1 MKTLQE
7 YLKDQ
12 NNIRVSE
19 SLKSYERINDDPILK
34 IVPRKWFDADD
45 RICLHFS
52 NISALLM
59 YEFELEDEI
68 VDGKYNNARPDDH
81 WEWTKKTIFTVDG
94 NEFYT
99 GSSPYRIPGK
109 KYNVDGLVRT
119 VKQMLNGQANDR
131 DFTLESAIYL
141 YNYGKMGKCLTMD
154 ELKKVIEVIPW
165 GTLYETLRISNYM
178 SIIAETFGWVLRKN
192 PDCTYEEM
200 KNGLQRYQRDAL
212 AELPQFDNEEF
223 FERFKNTE
231 YTFSDFKADYDSM
244 IKTVN
249 TPKYE

>member
-1 MKTLQE
+1 MKNINT
-7 YLKDQ
+7 YLNEQLNGRILEKLK
-12 NNIRVSE
+12 VS
-19 SLKSYERINDDPILK
+19 KNTDDPILK
-34 IVPRKWFDADD
+34 LVPKKWFDADD

-59 YEFELEDEI
+59 YALWLEGEI
-68 VDGKYNNARPDDH
+68 MDGKYANTKPDEH

-99 GSSPYRIPGK
+99 GSSPFRIPGK
-109 KYNVDGLVRT
+109 KYNVNGLVRT

-141 YNYGKMGKCLTMD
+141 YNYGKMGKCLTIN
-154 ELKKVIEVIPW
+154 ELKNTIEVIPW
-165 GTLYETLRISNYM
+165 GVIEKLRISQY
-178 SIIAETFGWVLRKN
+178 IGTIAETFGWVLRKN

-231 YTFSDFKADYDSM
+231 YTFDEFKADYDSM

>member
-1 MKTLQE
+1 MKNINT
-7 YLKDQ
+7 YLNEQLNGRILEKLK
-12 NNIRVSE
+12 VS
-19 SLKSYERINDDPILK
+19 KNTDDPILK
-34 IVPRKWFDADD
+34 IVPKKWFDADD

-59 YEFELEDEI
+59 YALWLEGEI
-68 VDGKYNNARPDDH
+68 MDGKYANTKPDEH

-99 GSSPYRIPGK
+99 GSSPFRIPGK
-109 KYNVDGLVRT
+109 KYNVNGLVRT
-119 VKQMLNGQANDR
+119 VKQMLNGQANER

-141 YNYGKMGKCLTMD
+141 YNYGKMGKCLTIN
-154 ELKKVIEVIPW
+154 ELKNTIEVIPW
-165 GTLYETLRISNYM
+165 GVIEKLRISQY
-178 SIIAETFGWVLRKN
+178 IGTIAETFGWVLRKN

-200 KNGLQRYQRDAL
+200 KKGLQRYQRDAL

-231 YTFSDFKADYDSM
+231 YAFDEFKADYDSM

>member
-1 MKTLQE
+1 MKTLQA

-12 NNIRVSE
+12 NNISVSE
-19 SLKSYERINDDPILK
+19 SLISYKDINSDPILK
-34 IVPRKWFDADD
+34 LVPKKWFEADD
-45 RICLHFS
+45 RIFLHFS
-52 NISALLM
+52 NKSALLM
-59 YEFELEDEI
+59 YALWLEREI
-68 VDGKYNNARPDDH
+68 MDGKYANTQPDEH

-99 GSSPYRIPGK
+99 GSSPFRIPNK
-109 KYNVDGLVRT
+109 KYNVNGLVRS
-119 VKQMLNGQANDR
+119 VKKMLNGQDDDH
-131 DFTLESAIYL
+131 DFTLESATYL

-165 GTLYETLRISNYM
+165 GTIEKLRISQYIG
-178 SIIAETFGWVLRKN
+178 IISDTFGWVLRKN

-212 AELPQFDNEEF
+212 AELPQFDNKEF

-231 YTFSDFKADYDSM
+231 YTFDEFKADYASM

-249 TPKYE
+249 TPTYE

>member
-1 MKTLQE
+1 MKTLQS

-12 NNIRVSE
+12 TNISVSE
-19 SLKSYERINDDPILK
+19 SLKSYEHINDDPILK
-34 IVPRKWFDADD
+34 IVPKKWFDADD

-99 GSSPYRIPGK
+99 GSSPYRIPDK
-109 KYNVDGLVRT
+109 KYNVNGLVRT
-119 VKQMLNGQANDR
+119 VKKMLNGQEDDH
-131 DFTLESAIYL
+131 DFTLESAMYL
-141 YNYGKMGKCLTMD
+141 YNYGKMGKCININ
-154 ELKKVIEVIPW
+154 ELKNIITVIPW

-178 SIIAETFGWVLRKN
+178 SIIAEAFGWVLRKN

-200 KNGLQRYQRDAL
+200 KNELQRYQRDAL
-212 AELPQFDNEEF
+212 AELPQFDNKEF

-231 YTFSDFKADYDSM
+231 YTFNDFKADYDSM

>member
-1 MKTLQE
+1 MKNLQS

-12 NNIRVSE
+12 INIRVSE
-19 SLKSYERINDDPILK
+19 NLISYKDINSDPILNL
-34 IVPRKWFDADD
+34 VPKKWFEADD
-45 RICLHFS
+45 RICMHFS

-59 YEFELEDEI
+59 YALWVEGEI
-68 VDGKYNNARPDDH
+68 RDGKYANAQPDEH
-81 WEWTKKTIFTVDG
+81 WEWTNKIVFTVDG

-99 GSSPYRIPGK
+99 GSSPFRIPNK
-109 KYNVDGLVRT
+109 KYNVNGLVRT

-154 ELKKVIEVIPW
+154 ELKNTIEVIPW
-165 GTLYETLRISNYM
+165 GTIEKLRISQY
-178 SIIAETFGWVLRKN
+178 IGTIAETFGWVLRKN

-200 KNGLQRYQRDAL
+200 KNGLQQYQRDAL

-231 YTFSDFKADYDSM
+231 YAFDEFKADYDSM

>member
-12 NNIRVSE
+12 TNIRVSE
-19 SLKSYERINDDPILK
+19 SLISYKDINSDPILK
-34 IVPRKWFDADD
+34 LVPKKWFEADD
-45 RICLHFS
+45 RIFLHFS
-52 NISALLM
+52 NKSALLM
-59 YEFELEDEI
+59 YALWLEREI
-68 VDGKYNNARPDDH
+68 MDGKYANTQPDEH

-99 GSSPYRIPGK
+99 GASPFRIPNK

-119 VKQMLNGQANDR
+119 VKQMLNGQVNDR
-131 DFTLESAIYL
+131 DFTLESATYL

-165 GTLYETLRISNYM
+165 GTIEKLRISQYIG
-178 SIIAETFGWVLRKN
+178 IISDTFGWVLRKN

-212 AELPQFDNEEF
+212 AELPQFDNKEF

-231 YTFSDFKADYDSM
+231 YTFDEFKADYDSM

-249 TPKYE
+249 TPTDE

>member
-1 MKTLQE
+1 MKTLQS

-12 NNIRVSE
+12 TNISVSE
-19 SLKSYERINDDPILK
+19 SLKSYEHINDDPILK
-34 IVPRKWFDADD
+34 LVPKKWFDADD

-59 YEFELEDEI
+59 YALWLEGEI
-68 VDGKYNNARPDDH
+68 MDGKYANTKPDEH

-99 GSSPYRIPGK
+99 GSSPFRIPGK
-109 KYNVDGLVRT
+109 KYNVNGLVRT

-141 YNYGKMGKCLTMD
+141 YNYGKMGKCLTIN
-154 ELKKVIEVIPW
+154 ELKNTIEVIPW
-165 GTLYETLRISNYM
+165 GVIEKLRISQYIGTI
-178 SIIAETFGWVLRKN
+178 SDTFGWVLRKN

-200 KNGLQRYQRDAL
+200 KKGLQRYQRDAL

-231 YTFSDFKADYDSM
+231 YTFDEFKADYDSM

>member
-1 MKTLQE
+1 MKNINT
-7 YLKDQ
+7 YLNEQLNGRILEKLK
-12 NNIRVSE
+12 VS
-19 SLKSYERINDDPILK
+19 KNTDDPILK
-34 IVPRKWFDADD
+34 LVPKKWFDADD

-59 YEFELEDEI
+59 YALWLEGEI
-68 VDGKYNNARPDDH
+68 MDGKYANTKPDEH

-99 GSSPYRIPGK
+99 GSSPFRIPGK
-109 KYNVDGLVRT
+109 KYNVNGLVRT

-141 YNYGKMGKCLTMD
+141 YNYGKMGKCLTEN
-154 ELKKVIEVIPW
+154 ELKNTIEVIPW
-165 GTLYETLRISNYM
+165 GVVEKLRISQY
-178 SIIAETFGWVLRKN
+178 IGTIAETFGWVLRKN

-200 KNGLQRYQRDAL
+200 KKGLQRYQRDAL

-231 YTFSDFKADYDSM
+231 YTFDEFKADYDSM
-244 IKTVN
+244 IKTIN
-249 TPKYE
+249 TAN

>member
-1 MKTLQE
+1 MKNLQS

-12 NNIRVSE
+12 INIRVSE
-19 SLKSYERINDDPILK
+19 SLISYKDINSDPILK
-34 IVPRKWFDADD
+34 LVPKKWFEADD

-59 YEFELEDEI
+59 YALWVEGEI
-68 VDGKYNNARPDDH
+68 RDGKYANAQPDEH
-81 WEWTKKTIFTVDG
+81 WEWTNKIVFTVDG

-99 GSSPYRIPGK
+99 GSSPFRIPNK
-109 KYNVDGLVRT
+109 KYNVNGLVRT

-131 DFTLESAIYL
+131 DFTLPSATYL

-165 GTLYETLRISNYM
+165 GTIEKLRISQYFG
-178 SIIAETFGWVLRKN
+178 IISDTFGWVLRKN

-231 YTFSDFKADYDSM
+231 YTFDDFKADYDSM

-249 TPKYE
+249 TPKDE

>member
-1 MKTLQE
+1 
-7 YLKDQ
+7 
-12 NNIRVSE
+12 
-19 SLKSYERINDDPILK
+19 
-34 IVPRKWFDADD
+34 
-45 RICLHFS
+45 
-52 NISALLM
+52 
-59 YEFELEDEI
+59 
-68 VDGKYNNARPDDH
+68 
-81 WEWTKKTIFTVDG
+81 
-94 NEFYT
+94 
-99 GSSPYRIPGK
+99 
-109 KYNVDGLVRT
+109 
-119 VKQMLNGQANDR
+119 MLNGQANDH
-131 DFTLESAIYL
+131 DFTLESATYL

-165 GTLYETLRISNYM
+165 GTVEKLRISHYI
-178 SIIAETFGWVLRKN
+178 SIISDTFGWVLRKN

-231 YTFSDFKADYDSM
+231 YTFDEFKADYDSM

>member
-1 MKTLQE
+1 
-7 YLKDQ
+7 
-12 NNIRVSE
+12 
-19 SLKSYERINDDPILK
+19 
-34 IVPRKWFDADD
+34 
-45 RICLHFS
+45 
-52 NISALLM
+52 
-59 YEFELEDEI
+59 
-68 VDGKYNNARPDDH
+68 
-81 WEWTKKTIFTVDG
+81 
-94 NEFYT
+94 
-99 GSSPYRIPGK
+99 
-109 KYNVDGLVRT
+109 
-119 VKQMLNGQANDR
+119 MLNGQDDDY
-131 DFTLESAIYL
+131 DFTLESATYL

-165 GTLYETLRISNYM
+165 GTIEKLRISQYIG
-178 SIIAETFGWVLRKN
+178 IISDTFGWVLRKN

-231 YTFSDFKADYDSM
+231 YTFDEFKADYDSM

>member
-1 MKTLQE
+1 MKTLQA

-12 NNIRVSE
+12 NNISVSE
-19 SLKSYERINDDPILK
+19 SLISYKDINSDPILK
-34 IVPRKWFDADD
+34 LVPKKWFEADD
-45 RICLHFS
+45 RIFLHFS
-52 NISALLM
+52 NKSALLM
-59 YEFELEDEI
+59 YALWLEDEI
-68 VDGKYNNARPDDH
+68 MDGKYANTKPDEH

-99 GSSPYRIPGK
+99 GSSPFRIPGK

-165 GTLYETLRISNYM
+165 GTIEKLRISQYIG
-178 SIIAETFGWVLRKN
+178 IISDTFGWILRKN
-192 PDCTYEEM
+192 PDCT
-200 KNGLQRYQRDAL
+200 
-212 AELPQFDNEEF
+212 
-223 FERFKNTE
+223 
-231 YTFSDFKADYDSM
+231 
-244 IKTVN
+244 
-249 TPKYE
+249 

>member
-1 MKTLQE
+1 MKNINT
-7 YLKDQ
+7 YLNEQLNGRILEKLK
-12 NNIRVSE
+12 VS
-19 SLKSYERINDDPILK
+19 KNTDDPILK
-34 IVPRKWFDADD
+34 LVPKKWFEADD

-59 YEFELEDEI
+59 YALWVEGEI
-68 VDGKYNNARPDDH
+68 MDGKYANMKPDEH

-99 GSSPYRIPGK
+99 GSSPFRIPGK
-109 KYNVDGLVRT
+109 KYNVNGLVRT

-141 YNYGKMGKCLTMD
+141 YNYGKMGKCFTEN
-154 ELKKVIEVIPW
+154 ELKNTIEVIPW
-165 GTLYETLRISNYM
+165 GVIEKLRISQY
-178 SIIAETFGWVLRKN
+178 IGTIAETFGWVLRKN

-200 KNGLQRYQRDAL
+200 KKGLQRYQRDAF

-231 YTFSDFKADYDSM
+231 YTFDEFKADYDSM

>member
-1 MKTLQE
+1 
-7 YLKDQ
+7 
-12 NNIRVSE
+12 
-19 SLKSYERINDDPILK
+19 
-34 IVPRKWFDADD
+34 
-45 RICLHFS
+45 
-52 NISALLM
+52 
-59 YEFELEDEI
+59 
-68 VDGKYNNARPDDH
+68 
-81 WEWTKKTIFTVDG
+81 
-94 NEFYT
+94 
-99 GSSPYRIPGK
+99 
-109 KYNVDGLVRT
+109 
-119 VKQMLNGQANDR
+119 MLNGQDDDH
-131 DFTLESAIYL
+131 DFTLESATYL

-165 GTLYETLRISNYM
+165 GTIEKLRISQYIG
-178 SIIAETFGWVLRKN
+178 IISDTFGWVLRKN

-231 YTFSDFKADYDSM
+231 YTFNDFKADYDSM

>member
-1 MKTLQE
+1 MKNINT
-7 YLKDQ
+7 YLNEQLNGRILEKLK
-12 NNIRVSE
+12 VS
-19 SLKSYERINDDPILK
+19 KNTDDPILK
-34 IVPRKWFDADD
+34 LVPKKWFDADD

-59 YEFELEDEI
+59 YALWLEGEI
-68 VDGKYNNARPDDH
+68 MDGKYANTKPDEH

-99 GSSPYRIPGK
+99 GSSPFRIPGK
-109 KYNVDGLVRT
+109 KYNVNGLVRT

-131 DFTLESAIYL
+131 DFTLEAATYL
-141 YNYGKMGKCLTMD
+141 YNYGKMGKCLTEN
-154 ELKKVIEVIPW
+154 ELKNTIEVIPW
-165 GTLYETLRISNYM
+165 GVVEKLRISQY
-178 SIIAETFGWVLRKN
+178 IGTITEAFGWILRKN

-200 KNGLQRYQRDAL
+200 KKGLQRYQRDAL

-231 YTFSDFKADYDSM
+231 YTFDEFKADYDSM

>member
-1 MKTLQE
+1 MKNINI
-7 YLKDQ
+7 YLNEQLNGRILEKLK
-12 NNIRVSE
+12 VS
-19 SLKSYERINDDPILK
+19 KNTDDPILK
-34 IVPRKWFDADD
+34 LVPKKWFNTDD

-59 YEFELEDEI
+59 YALWLEGEI
-68 VDGKYNNARPDDH
+68 MDGKYANTKPDEH

-99 GSSPYRIPGK
+99 GSSPFRIPGK

-119 VKQMLNGQANDR
+119 VKQMLNGQANER

-141 YNYGKMGKCLTMD
+141 YNYGKMGKCLTIN
-154 ELKKVIEVIPW
+154 ELKNTIEVIPW
-165 GTLYETLRISNYM
+165 GVIEKLRISQY
-178 SIIAETFGWVLRKN
+178 IGTIAETFGWVLRKN

-200 KNGLQRYQRDAL
+200 KKGLQRYQRDAL

-231 YTFSDFKADYDSM
+231 YTFNDFKADYDSM

>member
-1 MKTLQE
+1 MKTIQS

-12 NNIRVSE
+12 INIRVSE
-19 SLKSYERINDDPILK
+19 SLKSYEHINDDPILK
-34 IVPRKWFDADD
+34 LVPKKWFDADD

-59 YEFELEDEI
+59 YALWLEGEI
-68 VDGKYNNARPDDH
+68 MDGKYANAKPDEH

-99 GSSPYRIPGK
+99 GSSPFRIPK
-109 KYNVDGLVRT
+109 KYNVNGLVRT

-131 DFTLESAIYL
+131 DFTLEAATYL
-141 YNYGKMGKCLTMD
+141 YNYGKMGKCLTIN
-154 ELKKVIEVIPW
+154 ELKNIIEVIPW
-165 GTLYETLRISNYM
+165 GVVEKLRISQY
-178 SIIAETFGWVLRKN
+178 IGTIAETFGWILRKN

-200 KNGLQRYQRDAL
+200 KKGLQRYQRDAL

-231 YTFSDFKADYDSM
+231 YTFDEFKADYDSM